1 MSLTATRRDGGLF
14 IMLHTSAVLLL
25 QVAYPFMHLAFQLG
39 DFNSLLQGRTVGAEL
54 LGASTLGE
62 CPGML
67 TATLQHSH
75 AG

>member
-1 MSLTATRRDGGLF
+1 
-14 IMLHTSAVLLL
+14 LLL

-62 CPGML
+62 CTCMHIVM
-67 TATLQHSH
+67 LQHSP
-75 AG
+75 AGVAD